1 MDVFDK
7 LLAPR
12 KHNGTKDSMFVCDD
26 ELGKQYTMAVV
37 RKGGLA
43 DNRRQALLQVSRLFG
58 CHWTAGGPAVW
69 LATALWLE
77 AELSGHAVGQTALCT

>member
-12 KHNGTKDSMFVCDD
+12 KHNGAKDSMFVCDD

-58 CHWTAGGPAVW
+58 CGWRQNYPAM
-69 LATALWLE
+69 
-77 AELSGHAVGQTALCT
+77 LSVRRPCARDAAPPHHYPTVGWCS